1 MAPNP
6 SLEKHPN
13 LDEWL
18 ALDADG
24 RVTVRTGKVDIGQ
37 HISNALA
44 LIVAEELDVDFERID
59 VKRAETGVSPNE
71 GMTAGSMSMEMSGE
85 AVRRVAA
92 TARAHILSRAADE
105 LEVDVA
111 SLDVSDGL
119 IQSRETNHSVTYWDL
134 FGDQPFDIL
143 VNEKITLKSPDDYRN
158 TGKKVVAKGMR
169 EIITGEARFV
179 HDLQPDGLLH
189 ARVVRPPHYH
199 ARLKDI
205 DAAVVERLD
214 QAGVQMVRDGS
225 FVAVAC
231 EDEYLAIK
239 SAERAGNAATWD
251 IGGGLKEQ
259 DLFDSL
265 VNNERVSLPVV
276 EGTPVDAPVPPLA
289 DPPPGAVTTLQA
301 RFERPYHMHGSIGPS
316 AAMAKFE
323 DDVLTVWSHSQG
335 IYPLRASLAE
345 TLNMAPDNI
354 KLIHTPGAGCYGHN
368 GADDVALDAALTARA
383 LPGRP
388 VLLKWTREDE
398 HAWEPY
404 SSCMVMDLQA
414 SLGDDGA
421 VLAWSHETYSDT
433 HNNRPVPQ
441 PSMGRHV
448 GIHRNLDPLYAFP
461 ERRLVKNLVRD
472 LPLWTSALR
481 TLGAYANVFAIESF
495 MDELAEAAGVD
506 PVQYRLQNL
515 EDERARA
522 VVSVAAEALH
532 TGILEDGRGRGLGFG
547 QYKNIQ
553 TYAAVGI
560 ELSVNDAAEVRLHR
574 AVIAADSGQVV
585 DPAGLSV
592 QLEGGMLQAASWTLY
607 EAVRFDR
614 DGITS
619 RDWESYPILRFDNIP
634 EVEVILMERPG
645 ERFLGAGEASSGPTA
660 GAIANAIKS
669 AAGLRLRRLPFTPDE
684 IRAAALR

>member
-1 MAPNP
+1 
-6 SLEKHPN
+6 
-13 LDEWL
+13 
-18 ALDADG
+18 
-24 RVTVRTGKVDIGQ
+24 
-37 HISNALA
+37 
-44 LIVAEELDVDFERID
+44 
-59 VKRAETGVSPNE
+59 
-71 GMTAGSMSMEMSGE
+71 
-85 AVRRVAA
+85 
-92 TARAHILSRAADE
+92 
-105 LEVDVA
+105 
-111 SLDVSDGL
+111 
-119 IQSRETNHSVTYWDL
+119 
-134 FGDQPFDIL
+134 
-143 VNEKITLKSPDDYRN
+143 
-158 TGKKVVAKGMR
+158 
-169 EIITGEARFV
+169 
-179 HDLQPDGLLH
+179 
-189 ARVVRPPHYH
+189 
-199 ARLKDI
+199 
-205 DAAVVERLD
+205 
-214 QAGVQMVRDGS
+214 
-225 FVAVAC
+225 
-231 EDEYLAIK
+231 
-239 SAERAGNAATWD
+239 
-251 IGGGLKEQ
+251 
-259 DLFDSL
+259 
-265 VNNERVSLPVV
+265 
-276 EGTPVDAPVPPLA
+276 
-289 DPPPGAVTTLQA
+289 
-301 RFERPYHMHGSIGPS
+301 
-316 AAMAKFE
+316 MAKFE

-421 VLAWSHETYSDT
+421 VLAWPHETYSDT
-433 HNNRPVPQ
+433 HNNRPVPGPNGAGPARLLANRFRETAIDPPVPQ

-472 LPLWTSALR
+472 LPLRTSALR

-585 DPAGLSV
+585 DPAGLSA
-592 QLEGGMLQAASWTLY
+592 QLEGGMLGRSMRPCGSIATASP
-607 EAVRFDR
+607 AVIGRA
-614 DGITS
+614 
-619 RDWESYPILRFDNIP
+619 IL
-634 EVEVILMERPG
+634 
-645 ERFLGAGEASSGPTA
+645 SSVSIIFPRWR
-660 GAIANAIKS
+660 S
-669 AAGLRLRRLPFTPDE
+669 F
-684 IRAAALR
+684 